1 MSENPKNGIPE
12 VGVPGPEDPTS
23 GGPDVV
29 RPSRRTVLG
38 VGALSAV
45 ALLGTGALAGPRP
58 ARLGA
63 PTGNQDL
70 AAELADHLT
79 GQRTVA
85 CALIDGDDVRFAGF
99 GTDEHREFEV
109 GSVSKT
115 FTAALV
121 MDAVRRGELE
131 LEATVQD
138 VLGASAKCSAIPDVT
153 VRDLA
158 SHTSGIPSLPA
169 PVIAKN
175 LWRTPLHRD
184 PYAGFGAQEV
194 VDLALDVTPVG
205 RGSVAYSNHGVA
217 LEGQLVARAAGAS
230 WPELLAERV
239 LTPMGLTATRAPIT
253 ASRLG
258 AKAPTGFTGT
268 GHRSAAWTMDGF
280 APAGGIRSTAAD
292 LVTWVRSMMDGSNA
306 GADGI
311 RPTARQDEKT
321 SVGVNWFTTTLAG
334 GGRAVWHNGETG
346 GFHSFC
352 GFSPEAKRGWV
363 LLSDT
368 ADSGTDDLAFRI
380 LDGEV
385 AA

>member
-1 MSENPKNGIPE
+1 MSENPRSGAPLAGGSTPE
-12 VGVPGPEDPTS
+12 EPRS
-23 GGPDVV
+23 GAPDVA

-38 VGALSAV
+38 VGAASAV

-63 PTGNQDL
+63 PTGDREL
-70 AAELADHLT
+70 TAELAEHLT
-79 GQRTVA
+79 DQRTVA
-85 CALIDGDDVRFAGF
+85 CALIDGDDIRFAGF
-99 GTDEHREFEV
+99 GADEHREFEI

-121 MDAVRRGELE
+121 MDAVRRGELD
-131 LEATVQD
+131 LEASVQD
-138 VLGASAKCSAIPDVT
+138 VLGASAKGSAIADVT
-153 VRDLA
+153 VRELA
-158 SHTSGIPSLPA
+158 SHTSGIPSLPG

-184 PYAGFGAQEV
+184 PYAGFSAQEI
-194 VDLALDVTPVG
+194 VDLALDAAPAG

-230 WPELLAERV
+230 WEDLLAERV
-239 LTPMGLTATRAPIT
+239 LTPMDLASTRAPIT

-258 AKAPTGFTGT
+258 AKAPTGFTRT
-268 GHRSAAWTMDGF
+268 GHHSAAWTMDGF

-292 LVTWVRSMMDGSNA
+292 LVTWVRSMMDGSNP

-311 RPTARQDEKT
+311 RPTAQQDEKT
-321 SVGVNWFTTTLAG
+321 SVGVNWFTTALAG
-334 GGRAVWHNGETG
+334 GGSAVWHNGETG

-352 GFSPEAKRGWV
+352 GYSPEAERGWV

-368 ADSGTDDLAFRI
+368 ADSATDDLAFRI

>member
-1 MSENPKNGIPE
+1 MSDEPTTTAADGDGTGSE
-12 VGVPGPEDPTS
+12 GPAS
-23 GGPDVV
+23 GAPDIV

-38 VGALSAV
+38 VGAVSAV

-63 PTGNQDL
+63 PTGDQDL
-70 AAELADHLT
+70 ASELADHLT

-99 GTDEHREFEV
+99 GADEHREFEV
-109 GSVSKT
+109 GSATKT

-121 MDAVRRGELE
+121 MDAVRRGELD

-138 VLGASAKCSAIPDVT
+138 VLGASAKGSAIADVT
-153 VRDLA
+153 VRELA
-158 SHTSGIPSLPA
+158 NHTSGIPSLPG
-169 PVIAKN
+169 PVLAKN

-184 PYAGFGAQEV
+184 PYAGVSAQEV
-194 VDLALDVTPVG
+194 VDLAVDATPVS

-217 LEGQLVARAAGAS
+217 LEGQLVAHAAGAS
-230 WPELLAERV
+230 WQDLLAERV
-239 LTPMGLTATRAPIT
+239 LTPMDLAATRAPIT

-258 AKAPTGFTGT
+258 AHAPTGFTRT

-280 APAGGIRSTAAD
+280 APAGGVRSTAAD
-292 LVTWVRSMMDGSNA
+292 MVAWVRSMMDGSNP

-311 RPTARQDEKT
+311 RPTAQQDETT

-334 GGRAVWHNGETG
+334 GGSAVWHNGETG

-352 GFSPEAKRGWV
+352 GFSPEAERGWV

-380 LDGEV
+380 LGGEV